1 MAYAD
6 RNVAGSRV
14 VAIVVVAVLVAV
26 LGYVF
31 VTGLAMKYIKEKT
44 EELDVFDVQDPPPP
58 PEEVPP
64 PPPPPDSPV
73 PPPPTQVVTPPAVV
87 QVPVPAPPIQ
97 STNVPQPQPPTSPPA
112 PPAPPAPPQPPAPPA
127 PPRVAKK
134 LTPRGQ
140 PQSWVTNDDY
150 PAAAL
155 RSESEGT
162 TGVRLDVDASGKV
175 SNCTVTSSSGSSLL
189 DNTACS
195 LLRRRARF
203 NPAEDASG
211 NKIPASW
218 PGRFTWKM
226 PTN

>member
-6 RNVAGSRV
+6 RNTSGSRV
-14 VAIVVVAVLVAV
+14 VAIVVVALLVAG
-26 LGYVF
+26 LGYAF
-31 VTGLAMKYIKEKT
+31 VTGLAMSYIKKKA

-73 PPPPTQVVTPPAVV
+73 PPPPTQVYAPPTNLPVPTPNTISTAPDI
-87 QVPVPAPPIQ
+87 PPAPPI
-97 STNVPQPQPPTSPPA
+97 SPPA
-112 PPAPPAPPQPPAPPA
+112 PPAPPAPPPPPPAPPK
-127 PPRVAKK
+127 VAKK
-134 LTPRGQ
+134 LSPRGS

-155 RSESEGT
+155 RGEQQGT
-162 TGVRLDVDASGKV
+162 VSFRLDVDATGKV
-175 SNCTVTSSSGSSLL
+175 SNCSITSSSGSSLL

-203 NPAEDASG
+203 TPAEDASG

-218 PGRFTWKM
+218 PSRFRWELPKD
-226 PTN
+226 